1 MQIRGSR
8 SRISHLLPETPVARF
23 RATANSCLQKAASRT
38 RIDFSGSYRGLAVK
52 LHQRGV
58 DLLLNVESAL
68 DHLDALTAHE
78 VRNLL
83 IETEIVL
90 RDLLARDRPVE
101 PVGQKPPD
109 SASG

>member
-1 MQIRGSR
+1 M
-8 SRISHLLPETPVARF
+8 
-23 RATANSCLQKAASRT
+23 
-38 RIDFSGSYRGLAVK
+38 K

-58 DLLLNVESAL
+58 DLLLNVQSAL
-68 DHLDALTAHE
+68 EHLESLPAIE

-101 PVGQKPPD
+101 PAEPKTPP
-109 SASG
+109 SGVTRS